1 MKGISAETFGSRWV
15 WEKQPGRLYMEVRC
29 RNAGRTLP
37 SEGVS
42 AMTSAIVD
50 ESGIGVF
57 FGGPANMHKRLK
69 SPSSRAVN
77 LFIEIRNSSGKPCG
91 S

>member
-1 MKGISAETFGSRWV
+1 VKGISAETFGSRWV

-57 FGGPANMHKRLK
+57 FWGQQICTKDLRVLAAALLISLLK
-69 SPSSRAVN
+69 
-77 LFIEIRNSSGKPCG
+77 
-91 S
+91 